1 MRNKVE
7 FITALGD
14 SARAAYRSAAP
25 REQRGYY
32 GPRYSSDLAKPA
44 PKCKHCGSTDVDWVH
59 TGVRWRIYDKDM
71 QNPHRC
77 ARVAD
82 NNDFEDVSNA

>member
-1 MRNKVE
+1 M
-7 FITALGD
+7 
-14 SARAAYRSAAP
+14 
-25 REQRGYY
+25 
-32 GPRYSSDLAKPA
+32 
-44 PKCKHCGSTDVDWVH
+44 HCGSTDVDWVH

-71 QNPHRC
+71 KNPHRC

>member
-7 FITALGD
+7 SITALGD
-14 SARAAYRSAAP
+14 SARAAYRSAR
-25 REQRGYY
+25 REQRGNY
-32 GPRYSSDLAKPA
+32 GPRYSSELAKPA
-44 PKCKHCGSTDVDWVH
+44 PKCKHCGSTDVDWVY
-59 TGVRWRIYDKDM
+59 TGVRWRLYDKDM
-71 QNPHRC
+71 KNPHRC

>member
-1 MRNKVE
+1 M
-7 FITALGD
+7 GD
-14 SARAAYRSAAP
+14 IADEHVDRMVGGGLWGHGWGFGGGEPRS
-25 REQRGYY
+25 
-32 GPRYSSDLAKPA
+32 KPA
-44 PKCKHCGSTDVDWVH
+44 RCMHCGSTDVAWAH

-71 QNPHRC
+71 KNPHRC

>member
-7 FITALGD
+7 SITALGD
-14 SARAAYRSAAP
+14 SARAAYRSAR
-25 REQRGYY
+25 REQRGCY

-44 PKCKHCGSTDVDWVH
+44 PKCKHCGSTDVAWVH
-59 TGVRWRIYDKDM
+59 TGMCWRLYDKDM
-71 QNPHRC
+71 KNPHRC